1 MTIRATKK
9 QMDDL
14 FGCHNGVGFVMW
26 KKSKN
31 EIVQTEFWLKDGR
44 PCYLTTGAP
53 VEFNADPARMDDND

>member
-1 MTIRATKK
+1 
-9 QMDDL
+9 
-14 FGCHNGVGFVMW
+14 MW

-44 PCYLTTGAP
+44 PCYLTTGSP